1 MAGLAQGPDPSLARL
16 AFLVTLG
23 DQEDNQKLNSFS
35 VATEYLGLEG
45 LGLVSTQSVTEQIK
59 RDSWWHPN
67 YTTLNGREDAS
78 IIINIKDQSAGSSVN
93 HINY

>member
-1 MAGLAQGPDPSLARL
+1 MPLGPDLSLHAL
-16 AFLVTLG
+16 AFLVTG
-23 DQEDNQKLNSFS
+23 EAKKKLDSFS
-35 VATEYLGLEG
+35 VAAEYLGLEG

-78 IIINIKDQSAGSSVN
+78 IIIIKYSFSWVIG
-93 HINY
+93 

>member
-1 MAGLAQGPDPSLARL
+1 MPKAQTPRWHAL
-16 AFLVTLG
+16 AFLVSVG
-23 DQEDNQKLNSFS
+23 DREANKKLDSFS
-35 VATEYLGLEG
+35 VASEYLGLEG

-78 IIINIKDQSAGSSVN
+78 IIIIKYSFSWVIG
-93 HINY
+93 